1 MVLGR
6 EGLSVPCVRPTH
18 NVEGFSC
25 TQWEKQG
32 NARAVHLLGSR
43 RGSIFLLSRSGT
55 EPSNLHFKHTPSKTI
70 WLHSSLIIFH

>member
-6 EGLSVPCVRPTH
+6 EGLSAPCVRPTH

-32 NARAVHLLGSR
+32 NARAVHLLEAEEAAFFYSVDLGRSPATCILNILR
-43 RGSIFLLSRSGT
+43 QRLSGC
-55 EPSNLHFKHTPSKTI
+55 I
-70 WLHSSLIIFH
+70 QV